1 MSEAKDKIKEII
13 KKLLESREVFFP
25 FISDLTIREET
36 ILRMRDNNQGS
47 LADLAEKFK
56 ITRERVRQI
65 ESKAR
70 DKLRFKNDVFEK
82 LAGKLET
89 MLFTEQDIEKAFM
102 EFNKSDDYTTLK
114 IKLERFLELL
124 RNEKK

>member
-13 KKLLESREVFFP
+13 KKQLESREVFFP
-25 FISDLTIREET
+25 FISDLTIKEET
-36 ILRMRDNNQGS
+36 ILRMRNNNQGS